1 MHRSSHTPTR
11 SINCLTKNAA
21 MQTDRV
27 RPVSCGSIAQDGLI
41 SYNSES
47 SLPTKPPT
55 PARPTPPSYST
66 YSRRMM
72 SKTRPNTPRYQSS
85 TASYNSSCNI
95 NNNTN
100 YTNTSNSAPRSP
112 SGSRYTTR
120 ILDSPHMLANRTN
133 NQYPTTPVK
142 NGHYYNDSAAGGN
155 AVYGRS
161 NGGRSMSIPGLSF
174 NGDANLS
181 VINTTLMNNGDNKDC
196 GSSAVSRDG
205 RSPTKRVESPIS
217 AGCGRHTAR
226 RAESPRHSTCKS

>member
-1 MHRSSHTPTR
+1 
-11 SINCLTKNAA
+11 
-21 MQTDRV
+21 
-27 RPVSCGSIAQDGLI
+27 
-41 SYNSES
+41 
-47 SLPTKPPT
+47 
-55 PARPTPPSYST
+55 
-66 YSRRMM
+66 
-72 SKTRPNTPRYQSS
+72 
-85 TASYNSSCNI
+85 
-95 NNNTN
+95 
-100 YTNTSNSAPRSP
+100 
-112 SGSRYTTR
+112 
-120 ILDSPHMLANRTN
+120 MLANRTN

-226 RAESPRHSTCKS
+226 RAESPRHSTCKSHTQNSGMQIYSSSYGNNSTRHTWLNNNILNNNSSSKNSLSCDSDKSSTGSEKQRSKGCPNCSSSSRGTFYTICNSCSSKNNGGKISGGSILRAISVGRISSKQDKYFSSKDGALCISVHDK